1 MYGLSHAPPP
11 PPKSTIEDMPRPVL
25 PQDAPNA
32 YKSPV
37 PPVVVECWIGMVAHM
52 DREHLDRFT
61 RSTWRRFDERDL
73 EPLKEA
79 ILRRREELEQ
89 PA

>member
-1 MYGLSHAPPP
+1 MGFIAELARCTVSAMHHRS
-11 PPKSTIEDMPRPVL
+11 PPKSTIEDIPRPVL
-25 PQDAPNA
+25 PEETPNA

-61 RSTWRRFDERDL
+61 HST
-73 EPLKEA
+73 
-79 ILRRREELEQ
+79 
-89 PA
+89 